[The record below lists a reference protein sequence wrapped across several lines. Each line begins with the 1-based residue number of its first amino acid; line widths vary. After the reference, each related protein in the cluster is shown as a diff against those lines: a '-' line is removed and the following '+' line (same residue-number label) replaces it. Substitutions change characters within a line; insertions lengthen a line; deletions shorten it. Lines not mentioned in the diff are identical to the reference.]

1 MVLLNVSFGIYVFH
15 PIGWAFMAFV
25 ILCEAIILSKYLI
38 HKRYD
43 KRIYLTELL
52 SNIVSG
58 IAGIITTLHLNGGWW
73 LVMWFPWVSSH
84 EVNVKEHDQ
93 LIGLIIYYVVA
104 FILSVLIE
112 WGINHLCLRKRHEPK
127 AIFRGTLRANL
138 VTYAVGA
145 FLLTLLIL

>member
-1 MVLLNVSFGIYVFH
+1 
-15 PIGWAFMAFV
+15 MAFV

-52 SNIVSG
+52 SNMVSG

-73 LVMWFPWVSSH
+73 LVMWFPWVTSH
-84 EVNVKEHDQ
+84 EVNVREHKEV
-93 LIGLIIYYVVA
+93 LWLIIYYVVA
-104 FILSVLIE
+104 FILSLLIE
-112 WGINHLCLRKRHEPK
+112 WGINHLCLRKRYESQ
-127 AIFRGTLRANL
+127 AIFRGTLRANI

-145 FLLTLLIL
+145 LLLMLLVL

>member
-1 MVLLNVSFGIYVFH
+1 
-15 PIGWAFMAFV
+15 MAFV

-84 EVNVKEHDQ
+84 EVNVKEHDE

-112 WGINHLCLRKRHEPK
+112 WGINHLCLRKRYESK

-145 FLLTLLIL
+145 LLLMLLVL